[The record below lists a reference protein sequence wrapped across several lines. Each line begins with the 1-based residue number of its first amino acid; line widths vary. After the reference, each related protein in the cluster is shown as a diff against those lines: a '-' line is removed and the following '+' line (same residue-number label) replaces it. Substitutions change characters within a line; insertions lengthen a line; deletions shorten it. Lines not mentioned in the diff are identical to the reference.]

1 MVTARTPDPP
11 DEVTALRQRVA
22 ELESKEKE
30 YRKTEEL
37 LTLLASFP
45 RQNPNPVIEIGL
57 DGTVSYLNP
66 VAWERFPDLVDI
78 GLGHPILEGLESIIQ
93 SLREGG
99 QDFILRELEIGDL
112 IYEQRILYVAESHLI
127 RIFAHDITEFKRT
140 EEKLVRLASFPE
152 QNPDPVIE
160 TDLEGAVSYLNP
172 IARERFPDLH
182 TVGLGH
188 PILEGLESI
197 IPRLEEGKEVSLV
210 RELEVRDFIYQQ
222 KIVYM
227 GESRLIRIYTHDITA
242 LKQLQAQIQLSLTE
256 LEQTNRQLH
265 EAQVQLVQSE
275 KMAALGKLVA
285 GIAHEINTPIGAIYS
300 VHDTLIRAENKLRSL
315 LGEQDSGEAPDS
327 RRVNAVLQVIAD
339 SSKVI
344 RSGSERVMDIVKS
357 MRSFARLDEAEL
369 KQVDIHEG
377 LEDTL
382 KLIQHDLED
391 RIEVVKNYGDVPA
404 IVCYPGP
411 LNQAFLSLLVN
422 AVQAIEGPGQITITT
437 LKEDEKLHVAIQDT
451 GVGIPEEHIDKV
463 FEPGFTTKGV
473 GVGTGLGLS
482 ICYQVIQ
489 DHNGEIR
496 LESRV
501 GEGTSVTIILP
512 YDLA

>member
-1 MVTARTPDPP
+1 M
-11 DEVTALRQRVA
+11 
-22 ELESKEKE
+22 
-30 YRKTEEL
+30 
-37 LTLLASFP
+37 
-45 RQNPNPVIEIGL
+45 
-57 DGTVSYLNP
+57 
-66 VAWERFPDLVDI
+66 
-78 GLGHPILEGLESIIQ
+78 
-93 SLREGG
+93 
-99 QDFILRELEIGDL
+99 
-112 IYEQRILYVAESHLI
+112 AESALI
-127 RIFAHDITEFKRT
+127 RIFVHDITEFKRT

-152 QNPDPVIE
+152 HNPDPVIE
-160 TDLEGAVSYLNP
+160 TDLEGQVSYLNL
-172 IARERFPDLH
+172 IARERFPDLQ
-182 TVGLGH
+182 TAGLQH

-197 IPRLEEGKEVSLV
+197 IPRLGREVSLI
-210 RELEVRDFIYQQ
+210 REIEVRGFIYEQ
-222 KIVYM
+222 KIVYVA
-227 GESRLIRIYTHDITA
+227 ESALIRIYNHDITA
-242 LKQLQAQIQLSLTE
+242 LKQLQEQIQQSLTE
-256 LEQTNRQLH
+256 LEQTNRHLH
-265 EAQVQLVQSE
+265 ETQVQLVQSE

-315 LGEQDSGEAPDS
+315 LGEEDSGESPDS

-357 MRSFARLDEAEL
+357 MRSFARLDEAEF

-391 RIEVVKNYGDVPA
+391 RIEVVRNYGDVPA

-411 LNQAFLSLLVN
+411 LNQVFLSLLVN

-437 LKEDEKLHVAIQDT
+437 LKEDEKLHVAIRDT

-489 DHNGEIR
+489 DHKGEIR